1 MLNVLIVDDEA
12 PARKR
17 LRTLLK
23 PHVKSERIEIV
34 GEAEDG
40 PRALEHLAET
50 AVDLLFLDI
59 HMPELDGFAVLERIP
74 PDRHPVVV
82 FTTAYDE
89 YALRAFEANAID
101 YLLKPITKDRLA
113 EAIARAERRTPETRQ
128 VSEDR
133 LAQLLDWVE
142 ARAAEERT
150 PAEKVAETP
159 AEHLE
164 QISIPFRD
172 RILIVPVERL
182 ITAEISEGITRLFV
196 LEDHHEAP
204 RPRLRQHVVS
214 YTLDQLEASL
224 NPAVFMRV
232 HRSAIVQ
239 LSAIREMIPW
249 FSGRY
254 KLILTGDHEVIASR
268 ERSRTLKDR
277 LLL

>member
-1 MLNVLIVDDEA
+1 MLRVLIVDDEA

-23 PHVKSERIEIV
+23 PYVREERVEVV
-34 GEAEDG
+34 GEAGDGLAAVEAIEDE
-40 PRALEHLAET
+40 AI
-50 AVDLLFLDI
+50 DLLFLDI
-59 HMPELDGFAVLERIP
+59 HMPEMDGFGVLERIP

-101 YLLKPITKDRLA
+101 YLLKPVSQDRL
-113 EAIARAERRTPETRQ
+113 ERAIERAGRIQTTPERRQR
-128 VSEDR
+128 SEER
-133 LAQLLDWVE
+133 LSKLLDWVE
-142 ARAAEERT
+142 AQAAETRS
-150 PAEKVAETP
+150 PAEP
-159 AEHLE
+159 SAEHVE

-172 RILIVPVERL
+172 RILIVPVDRL

-196 LEDHHEAP
+196 LEENQEAP

-214 YTLDQLEASL
+214 YTLEQLESSL
-224 NPAVFMRV
+224 DPSDFMRV

-239 LSAIREMIPW
+239 LAAIREMIPW

-277 LLL
+277 LML